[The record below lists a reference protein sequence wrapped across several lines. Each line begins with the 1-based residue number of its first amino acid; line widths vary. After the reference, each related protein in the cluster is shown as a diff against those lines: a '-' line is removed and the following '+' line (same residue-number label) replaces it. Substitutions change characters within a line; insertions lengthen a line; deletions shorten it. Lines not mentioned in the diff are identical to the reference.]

1 MVEKT
6 IIEKLVNLNENI
18 EVLIED
24 GNKRLV
30 KRFSFSK
37 GKNNK
42 PQIDYCF
49 QTKKKFDGGLE
60 RWCIEYFN
68 RSKTLVERRFLGLK

>member
-6 IIEKLVNLNENI
+6 IFEKIVNNENI

-30 KRFSFSK
+30 KRFSFYK
-37 GKNNK
+37 GKN
-42 PQIDYCF
+42 
-49 QTKKKFDGGLE
+49 KKTENCLLLSGEEK
-60 RWCIEYFN
+60 
-68 RSKTLVERRFLGLK
+68 V